1 MCAFRGGGSP
11 PRKTLT
17 DELEQVGAIASHM
30 NRRLNNL
37 FDGDRMRHNNGTAAS
52 QDEVP
57 PRASSAGCSSPLPL
71 QTYTPGVMA
80 LLQPSQ
86 PIPVSEDGGCCSFW
100 TTDPPSPPAV
110 AGGEDM
116 DDVPAAC
123 TAEVENTPSVFLA
136 AEVENTPSVF
146 LSSASSH
153 SSRPAR
159 RSVAAA
165 SPPIISQ
172 AKQQQLSVSDE
183 LRARMASVAKEDSQ
197 KNREHLL
204 RMRLLRA
211 ESRDKAEKRRQ
222 VHDLEVE
229 NLKAKRCLIELKIQL
244 AKKKIQ

>member
-1 MCAFRGGGSP
+1 MCTARVAVEAGGGSP
-11 PRKTLT
+11 PRKKLT

-30 NRRLNNL
+30 NKRL
-37 FDGDRMRHNNGTAAS
+37 DSPVDRDRMRHQNGTAAS

-57 PRASSAGCSSPLPL
+57 PRASSTGCSSPLPH

-86 PIPVSEDGGCCSFW
+86 PIPVSEEGGSCSFW
-100 TTDPPSPPAV
+100 TSDPPSPPAV

-116 DDVPAAC
+116 DEVPAAC
-123 TAEVENTPSVFLA
+123 TAEVEDTSPAFL
-136 AEVENTPSVF
+136 
-146 LSSASSH
+146 ASSH

-172 AKQQQLSVSDE
+172 AKQQLSVSDE
-183 LRARMASVAKEDSQ
+183 LRARMASVTKEDSR
-197 KNREHLL
+197 KNQEHLL
-204 RMRLLRA
+204 RMRLLRT
-211 ESRDKAEKRRQ
+211 ESRDKAEKRKQ

-229 NLKAKRCLIELKIQL
+229 NLKAKR
-244 AKKKIQ
+244 